1 MTRPLAALAL
11 ALGLLTAPTA
21 GAFDLTAMTDAERTA
36 LRAEIRAYLL
46 DNPEVIMEAVAV
58 LEERQAATAAQNDV
72 EMVRLNA
79 DALFND
85 AGSWAGGNL
94 AGDILLVEFV
104 DYRCGYCRKAHDE
117 VAQLVEADG
126 NIRLILKEFPILGDQ
141 SLMASRFAIATR
153 LVAGDD
159 AYKAVHDA
167 LIAFRGNIAEETL
180 MQIAT
185 ETGQDGAAILARM
198 SDPAVDA
205 VIAANHQLA
214 QRLAISG
221 TPTFVM
227 PDRMLRGYLPLAAMM
242 EVVAEARAQ

>member
-11 ALGLLTAPTA
+11 ALGLLTAPVA
-21 GAFDLTAMTDAERTA
+21 GAFDLSAMTDAERTA

-46 DNPEVIMEAVAV
+46 ENPEVIMEAVAV

-153 LVAGDD
+153 LAAGDD